1 MVYQR
6 TSSDKKFYAGVQGEN
21 LAIVVMFPIVGWK
34 DKYGEGTFKGLF
46 SRPGE
51 KAAYYVDITNDDK
64 YVYWS
69 PREEDMY
76 YDGVAQFQL
85 QYEVDDVI
93 AKMHQL
99 NLFTKLSKFEGDFK
113 FKFKIRLFL
122 LNPKIYYKIWR
133 KVKNS
138 ID

>member
-1 MVYQR
+1 MNYF
-6 TSSDKKFYAGVQGEN
+6 FYN
-21 LAIVVMFPIVGWK
+21 
-34 DKYGEGTFKGLF
+34 
-46 SRPGE
+46 
-51 KAAYYVDITNDDK
+51 N
-64 YVYWS
+64 
-69 PREEDMY
+69 
-76 YDGVAQFQL
+76 YDF
-85 QYEVDDVI
+85 DDVI